1 VKDQHRD
8 VPSLLPG
15 TSRRELLKTFA
26 AAGAGAMLPVREL
39 LGQAGGP
46 GAIDV
51 HQHYQAPFA
60 GSDGSRWSVSKVL
73 ELMDKNGIATVI
85 ISGGS
90 YGDQVYT
97 GTEAGRTM
105 ARKLNDYAAKIVT
118 DHPKKFGFFAVIP
131 YPDADGSLKEIEYAY
146 DTLKADGVGILSSI
160 GDKWPGDPA
169 FLPAFEE
176 LNRRKAV
183 AFVHPFVPKCC
194 RDLIPAGEA
203 SVERDFDTTRA
214 VTNLLYSGT
223 LAQLPDIRYIINHSG
238 AAVPVMAGRIKD
250 RIPGASSYPAKP
262 QTEGKTPKTPNG
274 VFYELRKLYYE
285 CAHAAYPAAMAALT
299 KFAPPSQY
307 LFGTDFPAEDPASTL
322 NELKTVELSPEV
334 LRALYRGNAERLFP
348 RLKMESSK
356 S

>member
-1 VKDQHRD
+1 MEHDNSH
-8 VPSLLPG
+8 
-15 TSRRELLKTFA
+15 SRRQLLKTLGVA
-26 AAGAGAMLPVREL
+26 AASALLPAKEVF
-39 LGQAGGP
+39 GQSAAP

-60 GSDGSRWSVSKVL
+60 GGESSRWSVPKVL

-97 GTEAGRTM
+97 GTESGRTM
-105 ARKLNDYAAKIVT
+105 ARKLNDYAAKIVR
-118 DHPKKFGFFAVIP
+118 DNPKRFGFFAVIP

-169 FLPAFEE
+169 FLPAFQE
-176 LNRRKAV
+176 LNRRNAV
-183 AFVHPFVPKCC
+183 AFIHPYVPKCC
-194 RDLIPAGEA
+194 RDLIPFGEA

-223 LAQLPDIRYIINHSG
+223 LAQLPEIRYIINHSG
-238 AAVPVMAGRIKD
+238 ADVPVMAGRIKD
-250 RIPGASSYPAKP
+250 RVPGASSYGAKP
-262 QTEGKTPKTPNG
+262 QTEGITPKTPKG

-299 KFAPPSQY
+299 SFAPPSQY
-307 LFGTDFPAEDPASTL
+307 LFGTDYPAEDPASTL
-322 NELKTVELSPEV
+322 NELKGVKLAPDV
-334 LRALYRGNAERLFP
+334 LHALYRENAERLFP
-348 RLKMESSK
+348 RLKADSSK

>member
-1 VKDQHRD
+1 MKHHSRASDT
-8 VPSLLPG
+8 SASG
-15 TSRRELLKTFA
+15 ASRRDILKALGIGA
-26 AAGAGAMLPVREL
+26 AAMLPAAKL
-39 LGQAGGP
+39 AAQAGRP
-46 GAIDV
+46 PAKNLIDV
-51 HQHYQAPFA
+51 HQHYQAPFERGA
-60 GSDGSRWSVSKVL
+60 NSSRWTPAKVMD
-73 ELMDKNGIATVI
+73 LMDKNGISTVI
-85 ISGGS
+85 ISGGA

-105 ARKLNDYAAKIVT
+105 ARKLNDYAAKIVS
-118 DHPKKFGFFAVIP
+118 DNPKSFGFFAVVP
-131 YPDADGSLKEIEYAY
+131 FPDADGSLKEIEYAY

-169 FLPAFEE
+169 FLPAFQE

-183 AFVHPFVPKCC
+183 TFIHPYVPKCC
-194 RDLIPAGEA
+194 RDLIPSGEA

-223 LAQLPDIRYIINHSG
+223 LAKLPDIRYIINHSG

-250 RIPGASSYPAKP
+250 RVPGASSYGAKP
-262 QTEGKTPKTPNG
+262 QTDGVTPNTPRG

-307 LFGTDFPAEDPASTL
+307 MFGSDFPAEDPANTIK
-322 NELKTVELSPEV
+322 ELATADLPPDV
-334 LRALYRGNAERLFP
+334 LHGLYRGNAEKLFP
-348 RLKMESSK
+348 RLKA
-356 S
+356 

>member
-1 VKDQHRD
+1 MENRNASRRD
-8 VPSLLPG
+8 V
-15 TSRRELLKTFA
+15 LKTFA
-26 AAGAGAMLPVREL
+26 CAGAGAL
-39 LGQAGGP
+39 LATEGTRAQGSP

-60 GSDGSRWSVSKVL
+60 GGDSGRWSVSHVL
-73 ELMDKNGIATVI
+73 ELMDENDIATVI

-105 ARKLNDYAAKIVT
+105 ARKLNDYAAKIVS
-118 DHPKKFGFFAVIP
+118 DHPKRFGFFAVIP
-131 YPDADGSLKEIEYAY
+131 FPDADGSQKEIEYSF
-146 DTLKADGVGILSSI
+146 DTLKADGFGLLSSI

-169 FLPAFEE
+169 FLPPFQE

-183 AFVHPFVPKCC
+183 GFIHPYVPKCC
-194 RDLIPAGEA
+194 RDLIPSGEA

-223 LAQLPDIRYIINHSG
+223 LSKLPDIRYIINHSG

-250 RIPGASSYPAKP
+250 RVPGASSYGAKP
-262 QTEGKTPKTPNG
+262 QTAGITPNTPKG
-274 VFYELRKLYYE
+274 VFYELQKLYYE
-285 CAHAAYPAAMAALT
+285 CAHAAYPAAMAALM

-307 LFGTDFPAEDPASTL
+307 LFGTDFPAEHPSSTL
-322 NELKTVELSPEV
+322 KELKSLDLPPDI
-334 LRALYRGNAERLFP
+334 LKGLYRGNAEKLFP
-348 RLKMESSK
+348 RFKA
-356 S
+356 

>member
-1 VKDQHRD
+1 MA
-8 VPSLLPG
+8 
-15 TSRRELLKTFA
+15 TA
-26 AAGAGAMLPVREL
+26 AKMASQTR
-39 LGQAGGP
+39 GP

-60 GSDGSRWSVSKVL
+60 GGDSGRWSVAHVL
-73 ELMDKNGIATVI
+73 ELMDKNGIETVI

-97 GTEAGRTM
+97 GTESGRTM
-105 ARKLNDYAAKIVT
+105 ARKLNDYAAKIVS
-118 DHPKKFGFFAVIP
+118 DHPKRFGFFAVIP

-169 FLPAFEE
+169 FLPAFQE

-183 AFVHPFVPKCC
+183 AFIHPFVPKCC
-194 RDLIPAGEA
+194 RDLIPYGEA

-223 LAQLPDIRYIINHSG
+223 LAKLPDIRYIINHSG
-238 AAVPVMAGRIKD
+238 AAVPAMAGRIKD
-250 RIPGASSYPAKP
+250 RMPGASSYPAKP
-262 QTEGKTPKTPNG
+262 QTEGKTPNTPNG

-285 CAHAAYPAAMAALT
+285 CAHAAYPAAMAALM
-299 KFAPPSQY
+299 KFAPSSQY
-307 LFGTDFPAEDPASTL
+307 LFGTDYPAEDPASTL
-322 NELKTVELSPEV
+322 NELKDVELSSEV
-334 LRALYRGNAERLFP
+334 RRALFRGNAERLFP
-348 RLKMESSK
+348 RFKADGSK
-356 S
+356 QSNGV

>member
-1 VKDQHRD
+1 MEHDNSH
-8 VPSLLPG
+8 
-15 TSRRELLKTFA
+15 SRRQLLKTLGVA
-26 AAGAGAMLPVREL
+26 AASALLPAKEVF
-39 LGQAGGP
+39 GQSAAP

-60 GSDGSRWSVSKVL
+60 GGESSRWSVPKVL

-97 GTEAGRTM
+97 GTESGRTM
-105 ARKLNDYAAKIVT
+105 ARKLNDYAAKIVR
-118 DHPKKFGFFAVIP
+118 DNPKRFGFFAVIP

-169 FLPAFEE
+169 FLPAFQE
-176 LNRRKAV
+176 LNRRNAV
-183 AFVHPFVPKCC
+183 AFIHPYVPKCC
-194 RDLIPAGEA
+194 RDLIPFGEA

-223 LAQLPDIRYIINHSG
+223 LAQLPEIRYIINHSG
-238 AAVPVMAGRIKD
+238 ADVPVMAGRIKD
-250 RIPGASSYPAKP
+250 RVPGASSYGAKP
-262 QTEGKTPKTPNG
+262 QTEGITPKTPKG

-299 KFAPPSQY
+299 SFAPPSQY
-307 LFGTDFPAEDPASTL
+307 LFGTDYPAEDPASTL
-322 NELKTVELSPEV
+322 NELKGVKLAPDV
-334 LRALYRGNAERLFP
+334 LHALCRENAERLFP
-348 RLKMESSK
+348 RLKADSSK

>member
-1 VKDQHRD
+1 M
-8 VPSLLPG
+8 L
-15 TSRRELLKTFA
+15 A
-26 AAGAGAMLPVREL
+26 AREL
-39 LGQAGGP
+39 LGQAAGP

-60 GSDGSRWSVSKVL
+60 GSDGSRWSVTRVL

-97 GTEAGRTM
+97 GTESGRTM
-105 ARKLNDYAAKIVT
+105 ARKLNDYAAKIVS
-118 DHPKKFGFFAVIP
+118 DHPKRFGFFAVIP
-131 YPDADGSLKEIEYAY
+131 YPDADASLKEIEYAY

-160 GDKWPGDPA
+160 GDKWPGDAA
-169 FLPAFEE
+169 FLPAFQE

-183 AFVHPFVPKCC
+183 AFIHPFVPKCC

-250 RIPGASSYPAKP
+250 RVPGASSYPAKP
-262 QTEGKTPKTPNG
+262 QTDGVTPKTPKG

-299 KFAPPSQY
+299 KFAPSSQY
-307 LFGTDFPAEDPASTL
+307 LFGTDYPAEDPASTL
-322 NELKTVELSPEV
+322 NELKTAELSPEV

-348 RLKMESSK
+348 RLKTDSSK
-356 S
+356 G